1 MTGPVLTPQRR
12 AELAEL
18 LGDEARLKAEYPR
31 VAEYLDTA
39 ATLSGAG
46 DAEADAAFDSGFV
59 HYISA
64 SSTRASIRT
73 RYAGI
78 CCMHTRG

>member
-1 MTGPVLTPQRR
+1 MTGLVLTPQRR

-31 VAEYLDTA
+31 AAEYLDTA

-46 DAEADAAFDSGFV
+46 
-59 HYISA
+59 
-64 SSTRASIRT
+64 
-73 RYAGI
+73 
-78 CCMHTRG
+78 